1 LLRWF
6 RSNRYPVIETLFDI
20 WIIAFRVAAP
30 VPLVPIVPI
39 VNLWFCVCLSDVFSL
54 NVYDWWRIATTI
66 SKAITTII
74 GRIITTI
81 T

>member
-1 LLRWF
+1 LLRWI
-6 RSNRYPVIETLFDI
+6 RSNWYPVIETLFNI

-54 NVYDWWRIATTI
+54 NVYDWRIATTI
-66 SKAITTII
+66 SRAITTII
-74 GRIITTI
+74 GRIISTI